1 MMMVVVLRLLL
12 LMAEREMHRLLQFLL
27 SMQMHRLLSFF
38 FMSVAAKLAGEEDGR
53 RLRKNDDGVGNAGDG
68 GGAGV
73 APVVDVVSKLREQK
87 WWLVGKV
94 VFFSMQRRKPFF
106 LFSFF
111 VALPFSKNAHPKSCR
126 WFPPPP

>member
-1 MMMVVVLRLLL
+1 
-12 LMAEREMHRLLQFLL
+12 
-27 SMQMHRLLSFF
+27 MQMHRLLSFF

-111 VALPFSKNAHPKSCR
+111 VALPFSKNAHP
-126 WFPPPP
+126 